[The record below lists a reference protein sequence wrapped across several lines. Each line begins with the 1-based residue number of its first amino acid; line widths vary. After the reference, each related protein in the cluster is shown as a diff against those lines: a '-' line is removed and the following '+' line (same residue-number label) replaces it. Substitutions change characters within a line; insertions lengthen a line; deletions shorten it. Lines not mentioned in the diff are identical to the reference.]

1 MIQPE
6 RQPVLP
12 KALENIQKIEAKGNR
27 MSYLDL
33 LIILAVKYIE
43 GHAIESMGVQ
53 FYIGN
58 SGVNTSAVQLIETL
72 LDYIDNP
79 ILC

>member
-1 MIQPE
+1 
-6 RQPVLP
+6 
-12 KALENIQKIEAKGNR
+12 

-43 GHAIESMGVQ
+43 GHAIESMGVE

-58 SGVNTSAVQLIETL
+58 SGVNASAVELIETL